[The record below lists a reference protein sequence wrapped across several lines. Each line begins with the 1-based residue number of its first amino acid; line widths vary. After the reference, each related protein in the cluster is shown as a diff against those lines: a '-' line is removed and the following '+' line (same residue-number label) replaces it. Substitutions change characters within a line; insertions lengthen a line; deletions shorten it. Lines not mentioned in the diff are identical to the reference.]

1 MTRETVLIF
10 LGILIAISPYLGLP
24 LTILDFVLPILG
36 LLIIVIGIM
45 YRRTDKLSLR
55 HVASE
60 RALPVHTVHEVTE
73 D

>member
-1 MTRETVLIF
+1 MSRETVLIA
-10 LGILIAISPYLGLP
+10 LGVLVVISPYLGVP
-24 LTILDFVLPILG
+24 LSILDFVLPLLG

-55 HVASE
+55 HAASE

-73 D
+73 N